1 MGTLF
6 WIRGL
11 ASERASERGGGG
23 RPTSQKEGRGDEE
36 GEKKFLEGGSS
47 TKFLKGIVRDA
58 PVPCAVRSCAFFTSP
73 SLSLSLSL
81 SLHRVASGSFLVQP
95 LFVQPGL
102 DQRSPRVSKSF
113 HEPTRVRGARP
124 SKHSSSR
131 EDACLACASFPP
143 PLRI

>member
-1 MGTLF
+1 MF
-6 WIRGL
+6 WLDPRPG
-11 ASERASERGGGG
+11 ERASEREEWGKAADVAEGG
-23 RPTSQKEGRGDEE
+23 KE

-73 SLSLSLSL
+73 PPLPLSFSLF
-81 SLHRVASGSFLVQP
+81 LHRVASGSFL
-95 LFVQPGL
+95 VQPGL